1 MTRHRIARNTL
12 GTLVAATAVVSM
24 VAGPASARIVE
35 REVFHDEFSFTDDN
49 FCGEG
54 LVVDVAGTVDGRF
67 QFNSRGPG
75 SLGFGVDKSTVHQ
88 TFTDQATGL
97 SVTDIQPNTINKDLS
112 VVDNGDG
119 TLTAIV
125 LLTGGERTYGH
136 AGKLIASNSGQIRL
150 RIVYDYVND
159 VEISNEQ
166 IFGSTGTNDDF
177 CAAVL
182 TDWGYL

>member
-1 MTRHRIARNTL
+1 MAVGQHRV
-12 GTLVAATAVVSM
+12 GQLVHRRCRRGCNDQQAEPAGIRRRQPSGRCLRANP
-24 VAGPASARIVE
+24 VAGVE
-35 REVFHDEFSFTDDN
+35 
-49 FCGEG
+49 
-54 LVVDVAGTVDGRF
+54 
-67 QFNSRGPG
+67 
-75 SLGFGVDKSTVHQ
+75 KSTVHQ

-159 VEISNEQ
+159 V
-166 IFGSTGTNDDF
+166 
-177 CAAVL
+177 
-182 TDWGYL
+182 